1 MKDNLSSKYR
11 TPSKA
16 IITDAGYA
24 SRYLPIAK
32 TIPKA
37 MLPFGNRPIV
47 QLAVE
52 ECVEAGIKEIIIVST
67 LEGKPIYE
75 DYFNNA
81 VNHIRKQLV
90 SQGKE
95 ERYDAVRHVLDFP
108 KIRVIVQ
115 DPALPYGNG
124 SPIVSARDY
133 ISDDEAFVVMYSDDV
148 VYGASDVKSMIDT
161 FKKHPDAKG
170 VIMAQEVDEKVVDK
184 YGIISLKNGDKLD
197 NIVEKPAIGKAPSTL
212 ASYGRYLLTPEVFD
226 YLKPNH
232 TGLDDE
238 LWTVDAI
245 TRLAVKNDIFVVK
258 TKGQWMTTGD
268 PKNYFLAH
276 LRYVLDHEPYAD
288 DVRKYIASSK

>member
-1 MKDNLSSKYR
+1 MR
-11 TPSKA
+11 VPTKA

-37 MLPFGNRPIV
+37 MLPLGSRPII

-52 ECVEAGIKEIIIVST
+52 ECVEAGIREIIIVAT
-67 LEGKPIYE
+67 PEGKPIYE

-81 VNHIRKQLV
+81 VNHIRKQLQA
-90 SQGKE
+90 QGKD

-133 ISDDEAFVVMYSDDV
+133 IADDEAFIVMYSDDV
-148 VYGASDVKSMIDT
+148 VFGASDVKSMVKVFEKD
-161 FKKHPDAKG
+161 PEAKG
-170 VIMAQEVDEKVVDK
+170 VIMGQEVDSSVVDK
-184 YGIISLKNGDKLD
+184 YGIISMKGKGLLD
-197 NIVEKPAIGKAPSTL
+197 NIVEKPTIGMAPSTL
-212 ASYGRYLLTPEVFD
+212 ASYGRYLLTPGVFD
-226 YLKPNH
+226 YLRPSN

-245 TRLAVKNDIFVVK
+245 TRMAATGKVYVEK
-258 TKGQWMTTGD
+258 TAGEWMTTGD

-276 LRYVLDHEPYAD
+276 LKYVMETEDYAGAVLEAVKRY
-288 DVRKYIASSK
+288 KK

>member
-1 MKDNLSSKYR
+1 MR
-11 TPSKA
+11 RPTKA

-32 TIPKA
+32 SIPKA
-37 MLPFGNRPIV
+37 MLPLGNRPII

-52 ECVEAGIKEIIIVST
+52 ECAAADIREIIIVST
-67 LEGKPIYE
+67 PEGKPIYE

-81 VNHIRKQLV
+81 VNHVRKQLV
-90 SQGKE
+90 AQGKE
-95 ERYDAVRHVLDFP
+95 DRYDAVRHVLDFP
-108 KIRVIVQ
+108 KIRIIVQ

-133 ISDDEAFVVMYSDDV
+133 IADDEAFLAMYSDDIV
-148 VYGASDVKSMIDT
+148 FGASDAQALMET
-161 FKKHPDAKG
+161 FDENPQAKAI
-170 VIMAQEVDEKVVDK
+170 IMAQEVDEAEVDK
-184 YGIISLKNGDKLD
+184 YGIISLKNGNKLD
-197 NIVEKPAIGKAPSTL
+197 NIIEKPPVGQAPSTL

-226 YLKPNH
+226 HLKPNN

-245 TRLAVKNDIFVVK
+245 TKMAQSGDVCVSK

-268 PKNYFLAH
+268 PKNYFIAH
-276 LRYVLDHEPYAD
+276 LKYVIEYEAYAE
-288 DVRKYIASSK
+288 DVKQAFTDMSI

>member
-1 MKDNLSSKYR
+1 MQQYR
-11 TPSKA
+11 QPTKA

-37 MLPFGNRPIV
+37 MLPLGNRPII

-52 ECVEAGIKEIIIVST
+52 ECIEADIKEIIIVATS
-67 LEGKPIYE
+67 EGKPIYE

-81 VNHIRKQLV
+81 VNHIRKQLIA
-90 SQGKE
+90 QGKDS
-95 ERYDAVRHVLDFP
+95 RYDAVRHVLDFP
-108 KIRVIVQ
+108 KIRVIIQ

-124 SPIVSARDY
+124 SPIVSARNY
-133 ISDDEAFVVMYSDDV
+133 IGDDEAFIAIYSDDV
-148 VYGASDVKSMIDT
+148 VFGASDAKSMIEA
-161 FKKHPDAKG
+161 FSQHPNAKA
-170 VIMAQEVDEKVVDK
+170 VIMGQEIAAEEVSK
-184 YGIISLKNGDKLD
+184 YGIISLKDGDKLD
-197 NIVEKPAIGKAPSTL
+197 NIVEKPAVDKAPSRL

-226 YLKPNH
+226 HLKPGN
-232 TGLDDE
+232 TGLDNE

-245 TRLAVKNDIFVVK
+245 TKMAKTGDVYVMK

-276 LRYVLDHEPYAD
+276 LKYVMENEDYAD
-288 DVRKYIASSK
+288 AVKEEISKY

>member
-1 MKDNLSSKYR
+1 MRKP
-11 TPSKA
+11 TKA

-37 MLPFGNRPIV
+37 MMPFGNRPII
-47 QLAVE
+47 QLVVE
-52 ECVEAGIKEIIIVST
+52 ECIEANIKEIIIVAT
-67 LEGKPIYE
+67 PEGKPIYE

-81 VNHIRKQLV
+81 VNHVRKQLRA
-90 SQGKE
+90 QGKDD
-95 ERYDAVRHVLDFP
+95 RYDAVRHVLDFP

-133 ISDDEAFVVMYSDDV
+133 IADDEAFLAFYSDDIV
-148 VYGASDVKSMIDT
+148 FGASDAKSLVDA
-161 FKKHPDAKG
+161 FEENPDAKAI
-170 VIMAQEVDEKVVDK
+170 IMAQEVAPGEVDK
-184 YGIISLKNGDKLD
+184 YGIISLKDGNKLD
-197 NIVEKPAIGKAPSTL
+197 NIIEKPPVGQAPTTL
-212 ASYGRYLLTPEVFD
+212 ASYGRYLLTPEVFE

-245 TRLAVKNDIFVVK
+245 TKMAETGSVYVAT
-258 TKGQWMTTGD
+258 TKGEWRTTGD

-276 LRYVLDHEPYAD
+276 LQYVMQNEDYAD
-288 DVRKYIASSK
+288 VVRSTMNDLYQ